1 MMLNENRELDLDH
14 LNKETVD
21 KVIERL
27 WIASGSLRGL
37 GSLFRQVSLN
47 AIFESEELFGIGQIL
62 GSLSEELGVLEDILN
77 CGYDSVSEGRMM
89 LNKEECE
96 IEGSNE

>member
-1 MMLNENRELDLDH
+1 MMLNENRESDLDH

-37 GSLFRQVSLN
+37 GSLFRQVGLN
-47 AIFESEELFGIGQIL
+47 AVFESEELFGIGQIL

-77 CGYDSVSEGRMM
+77 CGYDSMTKKKKD
-89 LNKEECE
+89 LNKEEFE
-96 IEGSNE
+96 AAGANE